1 MLNNNLKQEE
11 AKWLIEVFAPK
22 MGGRIAGDTMD
33 KYFVPAR
40 TLIQGKPS
48 ERPGCGCHFK
58 AYVQMTNSMYGQHSD
73 AIREIAYPKVTTTS
87 RGRKKVQQVSTDTT
101 DN

>member
-1 MLNNNLKQEE
+1 MLNNNLTQEE
-11 AKWLIEVFAPK
+11 AKWLVEVFAPK
-22 MGGRIAGDTMD
+22 MNGRIDGTRMD
-33 KYFVPAR
+33 QLFVPAR

-58 AYVQMTNSMYGQHSD
+58 AYAQMTNSMYSQHEG

-87 RGRKKVQQVSTDTT
+87 RGRKKMQQMPEDTT
-101 DN
+101 SK